1 MIVGRLWS
9 LNKLGNQDKVSYLT
23 EVVCGSKQFELK

>member
-1 MIVGRLWS
+1 
-9 LNKLGNQDKVSYLT
+9 VSYLT